1 MFETCQAHPDH
12 HLRQNVDVVSK
23 SDIPCS
29 GQGYKPF
36 LAAATGGIAR
46 IVGLS
51 IRLRAFPKPLPK
63 TLGLLVAMIVAVCL
77 TSLTSPLHGQRG
89 DAKVLTTDAG
99 VQFHGSVFT
108 VQEISETAST
118 YEPFGNKAAI
128 VVVDDGLRRIFLN
141 PHHLDVNLGDSDLLK
156 GEIVFE
162 IDQRTFSRT
171 GSNGLGTFVSAGQF
185 NRFGH
190 RVLTVRTPQGI
201 KRYIQGITKIS
212 PRYVSVSTLVG
223 GKAPKQWKMQ
233 LARGT
238 VPKEVLRSVLLS
250 NIEDKTKPDE
260 FLDIAFFW
268 QQVGDFEQASKE
280 LLRVESRFP
289 NLKERIA
296 QRREEL
302 GQLKAQQILREIRLR
317 TNAKQPGLGRQL
329 AAVTPQEG
337 LAGEIQ
343 AAFLDVED
351 RALKSEEDLQKNR
364 KLVFD
369 LMDNINNVTP
379 DQSTVIERFKKELQS
394 DLNAANMLRLDS
406 FLIKADDAATPNTQK
421 IALAISGWILGS
433 SNADP
438 NLAVAQSMFRARDLV
453 REYLTQSTTKLRRS
467 QILNELATIESGT
480 PPILDAMI
488 KQLNPIEPTEGLVD
502 YTSEK
507 PLEFTVEIPGTK
519 ANPEPRVYRCLAH
532 LPPEYN
538 QYERYPMIL
547 TMPGGNQTL
556 EQNLNIWCG
565 SYNPALQVR
574 AGHAMRNG
582 YVVVA
587 VDWKDAGQARWQYSA
602 REHAIVTKAL
612 RSSLRRFSIDSDRV
626 FLSGHGIGGDG
637 AYDIGLSHP
646 EHWAG
651 VLGFSGSFGKY
662 IDKYADNKHVQLPMY
677 CVNGQKH
684 VGAIR
689 ASKDA
694 QNKWIRSKKPFPNVT
709 VVHYLGRA
717 NELLIEEIPE
727 AFKWMRPQKRYWP
740 DSAGFEFQC
749 DSLRPWDSYFWFF
762 EMYGI
767 PEANVVRPA
776 LFDTTKKFNKLKFAG
791 EIKGNSV
798 RLSPPSLAI
807 KNNATF
813 WLSPEYVDFSK
824 RFEITGRGKFK
835 GPIFRSRE
843 VLLNDVL
850 RRGDREHPFHGRIDQ
865 IDGAWKAKGPI
876 SIPPK

>member
-1 MFETCQAHPDH
+1 MESGNNKNEFANLGGAETSKCPRESQIDRLPMFKACQGRGEKRQRLNVSFLVRKS
-12 HLRQNVDVVSK
+12 LR
-23 SDIPCS
+23 
-29 GQGYKPF
+29 
-36 LAAATGGIAR
+36 LLIAVLI
-46 IVGLS
+46 IVGWCGPAAQL
-51 IRLRAFPKPLPK
+51 
-63 TLGLLVAMIVAVCL
+63 LG
-77 TSLTSPLHGQRG
+77 QNN
-89 DAKVLTTDAG
+89 AKVLTTDAG
-99 VQFHGSVFT
+99 VQFDGSVFT
-108 VQEISETAST
+108 IQQISETSSP
-118 YEPFGNKAAI
+118 YEPFGNNAAI
-128 VVVDDGLRRIFLN
+128 AVVDDGLRRIFLN
-141 PHHLDVNLGDSDLLK
+141 PNHLDANLGDSDRLK

-162 IDQRTFSRT
+162 TDQKAFNPN
-171 GSNGLGTFVSAGQF
+171 GSVGRGTFVSAGQF
-185 NRFGH
+185 NQYGH
-190 RVLTVRTPQGI
+190 RVLSVRTPQGI
-201 KRYIQGITKIS
+201 KRFVQGITKIT

-223 GKAPKQWKMQ
+223 GKAPKQWEMQ

-238 VPKEVLRSVLLS
+238 IPKEVLRQVLRS

-280 LLRVESRFP
+280 LLLIESTFP

-296 QRREEL
+296 ERREEL
-302 GQLKAQQILREIRLR
+302 GQLKAQQILREIRMR
-317 TNAKQPGLGRQL
+317 TNAGQPGLSRKL
-329 AAVTPQEG
+329 AAVTPQAG

-343 AAFLDVED
+343 EAFRDVEQQ
-351 RALKSEEDLQKNR
+351 ALKSEEALQQSR
-364 KLVFD
+364 KTVFD
-369 LMDNINNVTP
+369 LIENIKNLTP
-379 DQSTVIERFKKELQS
+379 DQLTVIDRFKAELES
-394 DLNAANMLRLDS
+394 DLNAVNVLRLDG
-406 FLIKADDAATPNTQK
+406 FLNSADDASTPNSQK

-433 SNADP
+433 NNADP
-438 NLAVAQSMFRARDLV
+438 NLAVAQSMFRVRDLV
-453 REYLTQSTTKLRRS
+453 QEYLTQSTTKLRRS

-480 PPILDAMI
+480 PPILDALI
-488 KQLNPIEPTEGLVD
+488 KQLNPIEPTEAMDD

-519 ANPEPRVYRCLAH
+519 ANPDTRVYRCLAH
-532 LPPEYN
+532 LPPEYDP
-538 QYERYPMIL
+538 YRRYPLIL
-547 TMPGGNQTL
+547 SLPGGNQTL

-565 SYNPALQVR
+565 PYNPALQVR

-587 VDWKDAGQARWQYSA
+587 VDWRDAGQSRWQYSA
-602 REHAIVTKAL
+602 REHAIITKAL
-612 RSSLRRFSIDSDRV
+612 RSSLRRFSINSDRV

-637 AYDIGLSHP
+637 AYDVGLSHP

-662 IDKYADNKHVQLPMY
+662 LDKYIGNKHVQLPVY

-684 VGAIR
+684 YGAIR

-694 QNKWIRSKKPFPNVT
+694 QNKWIRNKGYPDVT
-709 VVHYLGRA
+709 VVHYIGRA

-740 DSAGFEFQC
+740 DNAGFKFEC

-776 LFDTTKKFNKLKFAG
+776 LFDTTKKFNKLKFAA
-791 EIKGNSV
+791 ELKGNSV
-798 RLSPPSLAI
+798 RLEPRNPTI
-807 KNNATF
+807 KNNSTF

-824 RFEITGRGKFK
+824 RFEIRGRGQFK
-835 GPIFRSRE
+835 GQIFPSRE

-850 RRGDREHPFHGRIDQ
+850 RRGDREHPFWGRIDHV
-865 IDGAWKAKGPI
+865 DGAWKAKGPI
-876 SIPPK
+876 AIPRK